1 MDQKPRAAGIAALIA
16 AATFVFGIVMFATV
30 LTDYTTGDPTPEES
44 VAFVVDHQAVLYV
57 WNVVIF
63 IVFGIVLVP
72 LVLALRDRLKALS
85 PAMAQASGAFG
96 LIWAGLV
103 IAAGMVSNIAIGT
116 VSDLN
121 DTDPAGAE
129 TVWSALD
136 SVQNGLGGGNEIAGG
151 VWIMLVSWAAHEDRG
166 AATHTELCRP
176 GRRCGGPHHRHSCTR
191 SCRGRVRDRPHRLVR
206 VGRRAPAQRQDARRP
221 TDIGEARRA
230 SQHDLRADAMTPFG
244 SEATLLSVAAPGGHR
259 IEVALLST
267 CLHRPGQRNQHAYHH
282 VDGAS

>member
-1 MDQKPRAAGIAALIA
+1 MDQKSRTAGIAALIA

-151 VWIMLVSWAAHEDRG
+151 VWIMLVSWAAIRTAVLPRTLNYVGLAAGTAGLLTVIPALEVVG
-166 AATHTELCRP
+166 AVFGIGLIVWFVWVGVLLLNDKTAGAPPTSE
-176 GRRCGGPHHRHSCTR
+176 TR
-191 SCRGRVRDRPHRLVR
+191 AES
-206 VGRRAPAQRQDARRP
+206 
-221 TDIGEARRA
+221 
-230 SQHDLRADAMTPFG
+230 
-244 SEATLLSVAAPGGHR
+244 
-259 IEVALLST
+259 LST
-267 CLHRPGQRNQHAYHH
+267 A
-282 VDGAS
+282 